1 MLDTG
6 AMAIDTLVK
15 RLSLPLSNCRTIEIQ
30 RRNKKRMN
38 RLSLP
43 ILAVL
48 ASAMTLP
55 PSTFAQVERATLEL
69 PASSS
74 SSTPDMSAANDKSS
88 LAVQSAPASKP
99 SDDRG
104 GARPFSGIG
113 VGVKV
118 GVSGIGFDVATP
130 LIRQR
135 LNLRGGGSFITY
147 SPSTI
152 TTDSLNIDGT
162 IKFQNAD
169 VTLDYFP
176 FHGWFRLSGGITVFN
191 NTGVTANLTIPT
203 GQSFSVGDT
212 TYYSEPYNAA
222 TNPAGPIT
230 GSGVFTFGDSN
241 IAPRVSIGT
250 GNLIPRKGRFTF
262 QSEIGFQYLSAPS
275 VVYTLKGTGCQN
287 YSNGVYSNCG
297 TISQTDVNAQE
308 VTIQNDLNE
317 LRFFPILSIGL
328 GFRIH

>member
-1 MLDTG
+1 M
-6 AMAIDTLVK
+6 
-15 RLSLPLSNCRTIEIQ
+15 S
-30 RRNKKRMN
+30 

-55 PSTFAQVERATLEL
+55 PAAFAQVEHAALEL

-74 SSTPDMSAANDKSS
+74 SSSTSSAPDMFAANPKSS
-88 LAVQSAPASKP
+88 LAVQSAAASKP
-99 SDDRG
+99 SDDRA
-104 GARPFSGIG
+104 GAGPFSGVG
-113 VGVKV
+113 VDVKV
-118 GVSGIGFDVATP
+118 GVGGIGFDVATP

-152 TTDSLNIDGT
+152 TTNSLNIDGT

-169 VTLDYFP
+169 VMLDVFP
-176 FHGWFRLSGGITVFN
+176 FHGRFRISGGITVFN

-203 GQSFSVGDT
+203 GQSFTVGGT
-212 TYYSEPYNAA
+212 TYYSEPYNAV
-222 TNPAGPIT
+222 TNPAGPIM
-230 GSGVFTFGDSN
+230 GSGVFTFGNSN
-241 IAPRVSIGT
+241 IAPRVTIGT
-250 GNLIPRKGRFTF
+250 GNLVPRKGRFTF
-262 QSEIGFQYLSAPS
+262 QSEIGFQYLSAPT
-275 VVYTLKGTGCQN
+275 VVYTLSGTGCQN

-297 TISQTDVNAQE
+297 AIPQTNVSAQE
-308 VTIQNDLNE
+308 VQIQNDLND

-328 GFRIH
+328 GYRIH